1 MVPFSPWIRPM
12 GNEGYCGAIDAT
24 LSVTKCRSLEVT
36 VDLIDCW
43 LLNECRSECQG
54 KALEKKMRVNFEAE
68 RVSLSVYSYLEN
80 TQVRLC
86 PTERTRDV
94 ETNKHTHTKNPSSL
108 RCTCKGAELPTTT
121 FQKGSKSWP
130 PEAFVPPAAWGR
142 RTGGRAACRTPPTG
156 GERNQPNCGCHP
168 SGRWGKDHPT
178 HHKAHGVPLIC
189 SHLALSLLSP
199 TPPPLKKKKI
209 NKKKSQVHEIIPA
222 FWEDSSSRQKKKKKS
237 TEHKVRGVQLRGGG
251 NPFDSN

>member
-1 MVPFSPWIRPM
+1 MVPFSPWIQPM
-12 GNEGYCGAIDAT
+12 GNEGYCGATDAT
-24 LSVTKCRSLEVT
+24 LSVTKCLSLEVT

-43 LLNECRSECQG
+43 LLNECHSECQS
-54 KALEKKMRVNFEAE
+54 KALEKNRVTFEVG

-94 ETNKHTHTKNPSSL
+94 ETNKQTHTHTHTHTHTQEKKLNSSL
-108 RCTCKGAELPTTT
+108 RCTCKGAELPRTT

-156 GERNQPNCGCHP
+156 GEKESTQLRRPPVRRTREGSPNTPQSARG
-168 SGRWGKDHPT
+168 PT
-178 HHKAHGVPLIC
+178 DMLPLG
-189 SHLALSLLSP
+189 
-199 TPPPLKKKKI
+199 T
-209 NKKKSQVHEIIPA
+209 
-222 FWEDSSSRQKKKKKS
+222 SSSLPHTPSSQKKKKKKKKNPTS
-237 TEHKVRGVQLRGGG
+237 FKKFLLFGG
-251 NPFDSN
+251 PATHQKKIL